1 MSPVLNRT
9 SYGTKIDES
18 KHTRFLFF
26 LDTKTTATF
35 WVLYMPLFRDITHVK
50 WLRLS
55 VVLYLFS
62 ALHIETL
69 KIITCTILFLKV
81 TIYVAEFQQLKQE
94 MFLWILFWAVT
105 VGLTLSLQDYS
116 NNFVA
121 LHVPFNLWIKVCGL
135 TIKMKPLFH
144 HLIFHSTIILFL
156 SILQKGILHSFWEIN
171 T

>member
-1 MSPVLNRT
+1 MVQKLKANTQDSCSFQTPKQQPL
-9 SYGTKIDES
+9 
-18 KHTRFLFF
+18 FL
-26 LDTKTTATF
+26 
-35 WVLYMPLFRDITHVK
+35 VLYTPLFWDITHVK

-55 VVLYLFS
+55 AVLYLFS
-62 ALHIETL
+62 ALHYYWNF
-69 KIITCTILFLKV
+69 KITCTILFLKV

-116 NNFVA
+116 NNFIT
-121 LHVPFNLWIKVCGL
+121 LHVPFNLWIKFCGL

-144 HLIFHSTIILFL
+144 HLMFHSTIILFL
-156 SILQKGILHSFWEIN
+156 SILEKGILHSFWQIN

>member
-9 SYGTKIDES
+9 SCGTEIDDS
-18 KHTRFLFF
+18 KHKIPVLSRHQNNSHFLSTVYAFISRYHSCQM
-26 LDTKTTATF
+26 TKTKCSIVS
-35 WVLYMPLFRDITHVK
+35 VLSFACWNFK
-50 WLRLS
+50 
-55 VVLYLFS
+55 
-62 ALHIETL
+62 
-69 KIITCTILFLKV
+69 ITCTILFLKV

-116 NNFVA
+116 NNFVT
-121 LHVPFNLWIKVCGL
+121 LHVLFNLWIKFCGL

-144 HLIFHSTIILFL
+144 HLMFHSTIILFL

>member
-9 SYGTKIDES
+9 SCGTKIDES

-26 LDTKTTATF
+26 PDTKTTATF
-35 WVLYMPLFRDITHVK
+35 WVLYAFISRYHSRQMAKTKCSIVSV
-50 WLRLS
+50 LS
-55 VVLYLFS
+55 FAYWNF
-62 ALHIETL
+62 
-69 KIITCTILFLKV
+69 KITCTILFLKV

-121 LHVPFNLWIKVCGL
+121 LHVPFNLWIKFCGL